1 MGVWLNEGMASRDA
15 AARSTGVRSIFRNVP
30 LVREVKCV

>member
-15 AARSTGVRSIFRNVP
+15 AARSTGVRSILGNSP
-30 LVREVKCV
+30 LVRTIE